1 MSGWLRLP
9 LFYFKCVRIM
19 KKSVLTFSD
28 HSRHFKDCIYV
39 YPVVSRRSQ
48 GVSLGINLNI
58 NNACNWRCVYCQV
71 EGLVRGKPERIDL
84 PRLKFELD
92 MMLDWIVNGQFIQ
105 EYAPVGLQR
114 FNDICLSG
122 NGESTL
128 SEDFVAVC
136 EIIAELR
143 EKYKIGTEVKTVLI
157 SNGSEI
163 LKENVQQ
170 GLKIIAAHNGELWFK
185 IDRANPDAINQ
196 VNQVSIDIN
205 GVIKRLQLASSL
217 CKTYV
222 QSCWF
227 RVDEIEPAAELV
239 AEFVALMVQLKPY
252 IAGVLLYST
261 ARNPAL
267 PEGHN
272 ISQVSP
278 EFLTN
283 LANQIA
289 DNGIMVKNYV

>member
-1 MSGWLRLP
+1 
-9 LFYFKCVRIM
+9 M
-19 KKSVLTFSD
+19 KNNILTFSD

-84 PRLKFELD
+84 SRLKFELD
-92 MMLDWIVNGQFIQ
+92 IMLDWIVNGKFIQ

-136 EIIAELR
+136 QIIAELR
-143 EKYKIGTEVKTVLI
+143 KKYAVGSDVKTVLI

-163 LKENVQQ
+163 LKESVQQ
-170 GLKIIAAHNGELWFK
+170 GLTIISENNGELWFK
-185 IDRANPDAINQ
+185 IDRANHDAINL
-196 VNQVSIDIN
+196 VNQVSIDLN
-205 GVIKRLQLASSL
+205 GVIKRLKLASSL
-217 CKTYV
+217 CTTYV

-227 RVDEIEPAAELV
+227 RVDEIEPAAELA
-239 AEFVALMVQLKPY
+239 AEFVDLMVQLKPY

-267 PEGHN
+267 PEGNN

-278 EFLTN
+278 EFLAN
-283 LANQIA
+283 LADQIA
-289 DNGIMVKNYV
+289 RSGIIVKNYV

>member
-1 MSGWLRLP
+1 
-9 LFYFKCVRIM
+9 M
-19 KKSVLTFSD
+19 KNNILTFSD

-84 PRLKFELD
+84 SRLKFELD
-92 MMLDWIVNGQFIQ
+92 IMLDWIVNGKFIQ

-136 EIIAELR
+136 QIIAELR
-143 EKYKIGTEVKTVLI
+143 KKYAIGSDVKTVLI

-163 LKENVQQ
+163 LKESVQQ
-170 GLKIIAAHNGELWFK
+170 GLKIISENNGELWFK
-185 IDRANPDAINQ
+185 IDRANHDAINL
-196 VNQVSIDIN
+196 VNQVSIDLN
-205 GVIKRLQLASSL
+205 GVIKRLKLASSL
-217 CKTYV
+217 CTTYV

-227 RVDEIEPAAELV
+227 RVDEIKPAAELV
-239 AEFVALMVQLKPY
+239 AEFVDLMVQLKPY
-252 IAGVLLYST
+252 VAGVLLYST

-267 PEGHN
+267 PEGNN

-283 LANQIA
+283 LADQIA
-289 DNGIMVKNYV
+289 RSGIIVKNYV

>member
-1 MSGWLRLP
+1 
-9 LFYFKCVRIM
+9 M
-19 KKSVLTFSD
+19 KNNILTFSD

-92 MMLDWIVNGQFIQ
+92 IMLDWIVNGKFIQ

-136 EIIAELR
+136 QIIAELR
-143 EKYKIGTEVKTVLI
+143 KKYAIGIDVKTVLI

-163 LKENVQQ
+163 LKESVQQ
-170 GLKIIAAHNGELWFK
+170 GLKIISENNGELWFK
-185 IDRANPDAINQ
+185 IDRANHDAINL
-196 VNQVSIDIN
+196 VNQVSIDLN
-205 GVIKRLQLASSL
+205 GVIKRLKLASSL
-217 CKTYV
+217 CTTYV

-239 AEFVALMVQLKPY
+239 AEFVDLMVQLKPY
-252 IAGVLLYST
+252 VAGVLLYST

-267 PEGHN
+267 PEGNN

-283 LANQIA
+283 LADQIA
-289 DNGIMVKNYV
+289 RSGIIVKNYV

>member
-1 MSGWLRLP
+1 
-9 LFYFKCVRIM
+9 M
-19 KKSVLTFSD
+19 KNNILTFSD

-71 EGLVRGKPERIDL
+71 KGLVRGKPERIDL
-84 PRLKFELD
+84 SRLKFELD
-92 MMLDWIVNGQFIQ
+92 IMLDWIVNGKFIQ

-136 EIIAELR
+136 QIIAELR
-143 EKYKIGTEVKTVLI
+143 KKYAIGLDVKTVLI

-163 LKENVQQ
+163 LKESVQQ
-170 GLKIIAAHNGELWFK
+170 GLTIISENNGELWFK
-185 IDRANPDAINQ
+185 IDRANHDAINL
-196 VNQVSIDIN
+196 VNQVSIDVN
-205 GVIKRLQLASSL
+205 GVIRRLKLASSL
-217 CKTYV
+217 CTTYV

-239 AEFVALMVQLKPY
+239 AEFVDLMVQLKPY
-252 IAGVLLYST
+252 VAGVLLYST

-267 PEGHN
+267 PEGNN

-278 EFLTN
+278 EFLAN
-283 LANQIA
+283 LADQIA
-289 DNGIMVKNYV
+289 RSGIIVKNYV

>member
-1 MSGWLRLP
+1 
-9 LFYFKCVRIM
+9 
-19 KKSVLTFSD
+19 
-28 HSRHFKDCIYV
+28 
-39 YPVVSRRSQ
+39 
-48 GVSLGINLNI
+48 
-58 NNACNWRCVYCQV
+58 
-71 EGLVRGKPERIDL
+71 
-84 PRLKFELD
+84 
-92 MMLDWIVNGQFIQ
+92 
-105 EYAPVGLQR
+105 LQR

-128 SEDFVAVC
+128 SENFVAVC

-143 EKYKIGTEVKTVLI
+143 QKYVIDADVKTVLI

-170 GLKIIAAHNGELWFK
+170 GLKIIAKNNGELWFK
-185 IDRANPDAINQ
+185 IDRANPSAINL

-205 GVIKRLQLASSL
+205 GVIKRLELASSL

-227 RVDEIEPAAELV
+227 RVDQIEPSAELV

-267 PEGHN
+267 PEGN
-272 ISQVSP
+272 SISQVSP

-283 LANQIA
+283 LADQIA
-289 DNGIMVKNYV
+289 ENGIMVKNYV

>member
-1 MSGWLRLP
+1 
-9 LFYFKCVRIM
+9 M
-19 KKSVLTFSD
+19 KNNVLTFSD

-92 MMLDWIVNGQFIQ
+92 MMLDWIVNGKFIQ
-105 EYAPVGLQR
+105 EYAPVSLRR

-128 SEDFVAVC
+128 SEDFVTVC

-143 EKYKIGTEVKTVLI
+143 QKYSIGTDVKTVLI

-170 GLKIIAAHNGELWFK
+170 GLKIIAENNGELWFK
-185 IDRANPDAINQ
+185 IDRANPSAINL

-205 GVIKRLQLASSL
+205 GVIKRLELASSL

-227 RVDEIEPAAELV
+227 QVDEIEPTAELV
-239 AEFVALMVQLKPY
+239 TEFVALMLQLKPY

-267 PEGHN
+267 AEGNN

-283 LANQIA
+283 LAGQIA
-289 DNGIMVKNYV
+289 AHGIMVKNYV

>member
-1 MSGWLRLP
+1 
-9 LFYFKCVRIM
+9 M
-19 KKSVLTFSD
+19 KNNILTFSD

-84 PRLKFELD
+84 SRLKFELD
-92 MMLDWIVNGQFIQ
+92 IMLDWIVNGKFIR

-136 EIIAELR
+136 QIIAELR
-143 EKYKIGTEVKTVLI
+143 KKYAIGSDVKTVLI

-163 LKENVQQ
+163 LKESVQQ
-170 GLKIIAAHNGELWFK
+170 GLTIISENNGELWFK
-185 IDRANPDAINQ
+185 IDRANHDAINL
-196 VNQVSIDIN
+196 VNQVSIDLN
-205 GVIKRLQLASSL
+205 GVIKRLKLASSL
-217 CKTYV
+217 CITYV

-239 AEFVALMVQLKPY
+239 AEFVDLMVQLKPY

-267 PEGHN
+267 PEGNN

-283 LANQIA
+283 LADQIA
-289 DNGIMVKNYV
+289 RSGIIVKNYV

>member
-1 MSGWLRLP
+1 
-9 LFYFKCVRIM
+9 M
-19 KKSVLTFSD
+19 KNNILTFSD

-84 PRLKFELD
+84 SRLKFELD
-92 MMLDWIVNGQFIQ
+92 IMLDWIVNGKFIQ

-136 EIIAELR
+136 QIIAELR
-143 EKYKIGTEVKTVLI
+143 KKYAIGSDVKTVLI

-163 LKENVQQ
+163 LKESVQQ
-170 GLKIIAAHNGELWFK
+170 GLKIISENNGELWFK
-185 IDRANPDAINQ
+185 IDRANHDAINL
-196 VNQVSIDIN
+196 VNQVSIDLN
-205 GVIKRLQLASSL
+205 GVIKRLKLASSL
-217 CKTYV
+217 CTTYV

-239 AEFVALMVQLKPY
+239 AEFVDLMVQLKPY
-252 IAGVLLYST
+252 VAGVLLYST

-267 PEGHN
+267 PEGNN

-283 LANQIA
+283 LADQIA
-289 DNGIMVKNYV
+289 RSGIIVKNYV

>member
-1 MSGWLRLP
+1 
-9 LFYFKCVRIM
+9 M
-19 KKSVLTFSD
+19 KNNILTFSD

-84 PRLKFELD
+84 QRLKFELD
-92 MMLDWIVNGQFIQ
+92 IMLDWIVNGKFIQ

-143 EKYKIGTEVKTVLI
+143 KKYAIGTDVKTVLI

-163 LKENVQQ
+163 LKESVQQ
-170 GLKIIAAHNGELWFK
+170 GLKIISENNGELWFK
-185 IDRANPDAINQ
+185 IDRANHDAINL
-196 VNQVSIDIN
+196 VNQVSIDLN
-205 GVIKRLQLASSL
+205 GVIKRLKLASSL
-217 CKTYV
+217 CTTYI

-239 AEFVALMVQLKPY
+239 SEFVDLMVQLKPY

-267 PEGHN
+267 PEGNN

-283 LANQIA
+283 LADQIA
-289 DNGIMVKNYV
+289 RSGIIVKNYV